1 VSGRRRRRRPR
12 VTVNVAATA
21 FEWRAIAVTAR
32 VVGWREAIPHTT
44 TVRPVSVVAGGCS
57 PPPPPRRPPV
67 QQVSTAIGSGGLQPP
82 RCPRAAVGGGGAA
95 CAGIVPSGRG
105 YCRRARGGGA
115 RPPPLPA
122 AARKTCQDVMRAPPP
137 LPRARNAVAF
147 KDDACDRFG
156 AAGGALAGAR
166 ADLSGSIHTRG
177 HGTPRLCPHQK
188 VQTQYPLLP
197 APPGARLVQELGAA
211 RAARGAAGADGRPWG
226 VSPATDAPG
235 DTWQPPATMR
245 GITRS
250 HPHGGHLPPHNW
262 ERTTRP
268 WRCWIPSGGGGT
280 RRVYHPL
287 DEAASAGPWQPWV
300 NPPATGPPTG
310 RRQRACGVLPPSPLP
325 TASHSAA
332 EVAEAALAAVAVV
345 TMVSTAMVE
354 GAPAA
359 IRRPSGQEWQW
370 QWRRPRRC
378 RQQWRQRPSC
388 RLWQCNWRCR
398 QLAAAAPMAV
408 AADMTVLAMALAAA

>member
-1 VSGRRRRRRPR
+1 MVAARPARGYSPPVGDTPRRAGGGGARQPPLPVAARKTLQGVTRCPRRHAPATPWPSGTMRGAAPARAAAPRRRLGGGTDRPVGEQPHARPR
-12 VTVNVAATA
+12 VAAALPAPGGADTGSATA
-21 FEWRAIAVTAR
+21 SAARRAAR
-32 VVGWREAIPHTT
+32 
-44 TVRPVSVVAGGCS
+44 AGA
-57 PPPPPRRPPV
+57 RRRARGARRG
-67 QQVSTAIGSGGLQPP
+67 Q
-82 RCPRAAVGGGGAA
+82 RRRAAVGGVA
-95 CAGIVPSGRG
+95 RH
-105 YCRRARGGGA
+105 RRAGRPVGA
-115 RPPPLPA
+115 PCDDAGDYPLPSS
-122 AARKTCQDVMRAPPP
+122 RRAPPS
-137 LPRARNAVAF
+137 PRRGARNSLM
-147 KDDACDRFG
+147 
-156 AAGGALAGAR
+156 ALPGPPSR
-166 ADLSGSIHTRG
+166 TR
-177 HGTPRLCPHQK
+177 
-188 VQTQYPLLP
+188 
-197 APPGARLVQELGAA
+197 
-211 RAARGAAGADGRPWG
+211 
-226 VSPATDAPG
+226 
-235 DTWQPPATMR
+235 
-245 GITRS
+245 
-250 HPHGGHLPPHNW
+250 
-262 ERTTRP
+262 
-268 WRCWIPSGGGGT
+268 GGT